1 MIYTEEEM
9 PQRSEKWHEWRE
21 GRCMASEA
29 PVIAGEPA
37 YYWDTKTWD
46 DLRVAKAGL
55 EKERSAY
62 AQSLMKQGA
71 DAESEILR
79 WISGELFHTLLPV
92 CMDAIGDTVKYGA
105 SLDGFNFNE
114 DAPEWVEV
122 KYATQGTRSK
132 IVQWVISDVK
142 QPPMYIYWQLVH
154 QAIVVIG
161 NTGSAEKAKC
171 HLVVGWREDG
181 KLWKRYKTYK
191 ASELL
196 GAGSVL
202 AREWKR
208 FIEGEPQHGV
218 SRQLAAIQYK
228 QADDALKAA
237 KSEHEECKN
246 LLLQFPDGK
255 EDGISVTTSEKKGAI
270 DWQAFAKAL
279 YEALLQEAP
288 TLLSF
293 DEHSEEYRKPATKQ
307 RTIRR
312 VKS

>member
-29 PVIAGEPA
+29 PVIAGQPA
-37 YYWDTKTWD
+37 DYWKTKTWD
-46 DLRVAKAGL
+46 DLRVQKAGL
-55 EKERSAY
+55 EGERTDYEKSIM
-62 AQSLMKQGA
+62 QRGA
-71 DAESEILR
+71 EAESAILDMWSEYFSLTYR
-79 WISGELFHTLLPV
+79 PV
-92 CMDAIGDTVKYGA
+92 CMDAIADTIKYGA
-105 SLDGFNFNE
+105 SLDGYGLRDGE
-114 DAPEWVEV
+114 VPEWVEI
-122 KYATQGTRSK
+122 KYGTQGTRSK
-132 IVQWVISDVK
+132 IVKWAMSDQK
-142 QPPMYIYWQLVH
+142 QPPFHIFWQLVH
-154 QAIVVIG
+154 QAIVVAG
-161 NTGSAEKAKC
+161 NHGTTKGYC
-171 HLVVGWREDG
+171 YLVVGWHDG
-181 KLWKRYKTYK
+181 AIVTSYRKYEIH
-191 ASELL
+191 ELL
-196 GAGSVL
+196 RAASAL
-202 AREWKR
+202 AKEWKR
-208 FIEGEPQHGV
+208 FLDGEAQHGGQ
-218 SRQLAAIQYK
+218 RQLAAIQYK

-293 DEHSEEYRKPATKQ
+293 DEHSEEYRKPTTKQ

-312 VKS
+312 VK